1 MSNLKIG
8 WIGTGVMGKSMCKH
22 LLRNGHNLS
31 VFNRTEEKA
40 NELVHLGAKMSNP
53 QNMAKTC
60 DVIFMMLGYPRDV
73 ESMTLGPKGILRDMK
88 PGSYLVDHTTSSPE
102 LASEIF
108 KQAKVNDIVSYDAPV
123 SGGDIGA
130 RDGKLIVMAGGDKGN
145 FHTVES
151 IMKSYSSKVMFMGEA
166 GKGQHTKMANQVII
180 ASTMIG
186 VIEGL
191 IYGKKAGLNMDD
203 LVQLLGSGG
212 AGSFSWNAY
221 APRILRRDFEPGFYV
236 EHFVKDMEIALQ
248 ECERMNINLK
258 GLELAHS
265 FYKMMVDE
273 GMGRKGTQGLY
284 LVLEKLNNLH

>member
-1 MSNLKIG
+1 MNLKIG

-22 LLRNGHNLS
+22 LLKSGYNLS

-40 NELVHLGAKMSNP
+40 TELIGLGAAKLNP
-53 QNMAKTC
+53 SQMAKSC

-73 ESMTLGPKGILRDMK
+73 EAIALGREGLINNMK
-88 PGSYLVDHTTSSPE
+88 PGSFLIDHTTSSPG
-102 LASEIF
+102 LAEEIF
-108 KQAKVNDIVSYDAPV
+108 KESEKRGVNSYDAPV

-130 RDGKLIVMAGGDKGN
+130 REGRLITMVGGDKEKMS
-145 FHTVES
+145 TVDG
-151 IMKSYSSKVMFMGEA
+151 IMKTYSSKVMFMGSA
-166 GKGQHTKMANQVII
+166 GKGQHTKMSNQIII

-191 IYGKKAGLNMDD
+191 IYGKRVGLNMED

-212 AGSFSWNAY
+212 AGSFSWNVY
-221 APRILRRDFEPGFYV
+221 APRILKQDFEPGFYV
-236 EHFVKDMEIALQ
+236 EHFVKDLEIALK
-248 ECERMNINLK
+248 ECEKMNIQLK

-265 FYKMMVDE
+265 FYRMMVDE

-284 LVLEKLNNLH
+284 LVIEKLNKMI